1 MNRGCYPHLL
11 AAAIRVALYGTPW
24 AGYPEVGE
32 D

>member
-1 MNRGCYPHLL
+1 MNRAHYPNLL